1 MVNLE
6 EDHVVSVGDLAD
18 QGVVEGSVGGHG
30 VVPVHGKNAGKSFT
44 WNQTKTLTL
53 AAAGFYL
60 DVLALDPA
68 LDPSNVPAG
77 FFSLTP
83 AV

>member
-6 EDHVVSVGDLAD
+6 EGHVVSVGDLAD
-18 QGVVEGSVGGHG
+18 QGVVEDGVGGRG
-30 VVPVHGKNAGKSFT
+30 VVPVHGKNAGKSCT

-53 AAAGFYL
+53 AAVGLY
-60 DVLALDPA
+60 LDPA

-77 FFSLTP
+77 VFSLTQ